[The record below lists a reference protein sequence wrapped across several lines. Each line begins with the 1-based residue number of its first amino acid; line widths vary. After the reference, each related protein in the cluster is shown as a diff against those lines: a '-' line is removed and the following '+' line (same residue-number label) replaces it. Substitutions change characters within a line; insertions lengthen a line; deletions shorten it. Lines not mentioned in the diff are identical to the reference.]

1 MASFFINRPIVA
13 IVIAIVTVIIGLVSI
28 LDLPIAQ
35 FPNIVPP
42 EIQVKSTYTGADAL
56 TVEQSV
62 ATPIEQQMS
71 GVDNMNYMYSINAN
85 NGQSTLTVNFDI
97 TTDPNV
103 DQILAQMRQSQA
115 ASQLPTQVTDYGV
128 TVQKST
134 SAPLML
140 FALFSPNGTY
150 DNIFLANYANIN
162 LNDAL
167 TRVRGIA
174 SITVFGAGQYAMRIW
189 VNPDVLARR
198 NITVPEIIQAVQKQ
212 NTVNPAGQIG
222 AQPVPPGQ
230 EFTYAVRAQG
240 RLVTEAEFG
249 NIIIRADPDGSLVR
263 VKDVARV
270 ELGAQTYNMIGR
282 FKGKPAAILALY
294 QIPDSNALDAANGAK
309 KLMAD
314 LSKNFP
320 PDMECDIALDT
331 TLAVTAG
338 MHEIEKTLVEALAL
352 VALVVFVFLQGWRG
366 TLIPLIA
373 VPVSLIGTFAFFPM
387 FGFSINTL
395 SLFGLVLAIGLVVD
409 DAIVVVEAV
418 EHHIEKGLAPKEAA
432 LKAMSEVSGP
442 VMAIAL
448 ILSAVFVPTIF
459 IPGITGRL
467 YQQFAV
473 TIAISVLISA
483 FNALTLS
490 PALSAMLLKPKTEKN
505 KDIVDR
511 ICGPFFRWFN
521 RMFGAATNGYVNLCR
536 FLIRK
541 MVIAGFILLVAI
553 GGIWWTNKQLAP
565 GFINNED
572 QGYAYAVITLPP
584 AASLQRTDAVCKQ
597 AEDLI
602 GSVPGVQSCT
612 TVVGF
617 NLISAVQNTYS
628 GFFFITLK
636 PWDERYK
643 GAHIKEENAKSIFK
657 ALNAKLATLPECEGF
672 AFPPPPI
679 PGIGTSGGATF
690 VLQDRSGGSVD
701 FLQQNMNAF
710 IAAAKKRPE
719 ISRLQTTF
727 NANVP
732 QRFVDVDKD
741 RTMKQGVELSSV
753 YQTIQTFMGGTFI
766 NYFNRFGRQWQV
778 YVQAEGAF
786 RTEASNLGRFYVRNQ
801 AGDAVPMSSLTSVR
815 DIFGPEYT
823 QRFNLYRSAQINA
836 FAAGDYSDSEVM
848 TALEQVFH
856 EQVAQGNLSKDMGFA
871 YLGMSYQQQQAALGV
886 PPAAIFAL
894 SLLFVFLILAAL
906 YESWSLPFSVL
917 LSLPIA
923 VVGAFLALMSRTL
936 ENNAYAQ
943 IGLIMLIGLAA
954 KNAILIVEF
963 SRAELEHGKPL
974 MDAALEGARLRLRP
988 ILMTSFA
995 FILGCVP
1002 LLIALGA
1009 GAVSRRILGT
1019 TVVGGMLA
1027 ASVIGIFLIP
1037 AGFYFIE
1044 SFSKRKDAPL
1054 PESPAELPPPVTP
1067 EPPPAE

>member
-28 LDLPIAQ
+28 MDLPIAQ

-42 EIQVKSTYTGADAL
+42 EIQVRSTYSGADAL

-97 TTDPNV
+97 NTDPNV

-115 ASQLPTQVTDYGV
+115 ASQLPPQVTNYGV

-140 FALFSPNGTY
+140 FALYSPNGTY

-198 NITVPEIIQAVQKQ
+198 NITVSEIISAVQKQ
-212 NTVNPAGQIG
+212 NTVNPGGQIG
-222 AQPVPPGQ
+222 AEPVPPGQ
-230 EFTYAVRAQG
+230 EFTYSVRTQG
-240 RLVTEAEFG
+240 RLVTEADFG
-249 NIIIRADPDGSLVR
+249 NIIVRANADGSVVR
-263 VKDVARV
+263 MRDVARI

-294 QIPDSNALDAANGAK
+294 QIPDSNALDAANGAR
-309 KLMAD
+309 KLMEQ
-314 LSKNFP
+314 LSKRFP
-320 PDMECDIALDT
+320 PDMQYEVALDT
-331 TLAVTAG
+331 TLAVSAG
-338 MHEIEKTLVEALAL
+338 MHEIEKTLEEALIL
-352 VALVVFVFLQGWRG
+352 VALVVFVFLQGWRA

-418 EHHIEKGLAPKEAA
+418 EHHIEKGLSPKEAA
-432 LKAMSEVSGP
+432 LKAMAEVSGP

-490 PALSAMLLKPKTEKN
+490 PALSALLLKPKTKEN
-505 KDIVDR
+505 RDLVDIV
-511 ICGPFFRWFN
+511 CGPFFRWFN
-521 RMFGAATNGYVNLCR
+521 RGFGSATNGYVNVCR

-541 MVIAGFILLVAI
+541 MVISALILLVALV
-553 GGIWWTNKQLAP
+553 GIWWTNQHLAP

-572 QGYAYAVITLPP
+572 EGYAYAVVVLPP

-597 AEDLI
+597 VEDLVA
-602 GSVPGVQSCT
+602 STPGVQACT

-617 NLISAVQNTYS
+617 NLISAVTNTYS

-636 PWDERYK
+636 PWEERYSWANLK
-643 GAHIKEENAKSIFK
+643 TENLKAIF
-657 ALNAKLATLPECEGF
+657 ATLNAKLRTLPECEGF

-679 PGIGTSGGATF
+679 PGIGTAGGATF
-690 VLQDRSGGSVD
+690 ILQDRSGGTVQ
-701 FLQQNMNAF
+701 FLQDQMNTF
-710 IAAAKKRPE
+710 IAAARQRPE
-719 ISRLQTTF
+719 IARLQTTF
-727 NANVP
+727 NAGVP
-732 QRFVDVDKD
+732 QRFVAVDKE
-741 RTMKQGVELSSV
+741 RTLKQGVQLADV
-753 YQTIQTFMGGTFI
+753 YQTIQTFMGGAFI

-778 YVQAEGAF
+778 YVQAEGPF
-786 RTEASNLGRFYVRNQ
+786 RARAENLGKFYVRNDQ
-801 AGDAVPMSSLTSVR
+801 GESVPLSALTSVS
-815 DIFGPEYT
+815 DTFGPEYT
-823 QRFNLYRSAQINA
+823 QRFNLYRSVQINA
-836 FAAGDYSDSEVM
+836 FAAGEYSDAQVM
-848 TALEQVFH
+848 QALEEVFH
-856 EQVAQGNLSKDMGFA
+856 RTMPKEMGFS

-923 VVGAFLALMSRTL
+923 VIGAFVALLGRTM

-963 SRAELEHGKPL
+963 SRAELEKGQPL
-974 MDAALEGARLRLRP
+974 LDAALEGARLRLRP

-1002 LLIALGA
+1002 LVIALGA
-1009 GAVSRRILGT
+1009 GMVSRRILGT

-1027 ASVIGIFLIP
+1027 ASFIGIFLIP

-1044 SFSKRKDAPL
+1044 SFSVRKEGYVAK
-1054 PESPAELPPPVTP
+1054 A
-1067 EPPPAE
+1067 PPAPEAPAAK